1 MTTIHLIKLAV
12 GVDDVAHLRALQH
25 HRLQSFGE
33 IFHRTRMRPK
43 RQEALLDG
51 GSIYWVIR
59 GAIAARQRLLALRDA
74 SDEDGRPCCRLI
86 LDHQLI
92 ETCRQP
98 RRAFQGWR
106 YLETADAPADLTQ
119 NAGNGD
125 PLPPDLIEELK
136 RLGLW

>member
-1 MTTIHLIKLAV
+1 MTIHLIKLAV

-43 RQEALLDG
+43 RHDALLDG

-59 GAIAARQRLLALRDA
+59 GSIAARQRLLALQDD
-74 SDEDGRPCCRLI
+74 SDEDDHPCCRLV
-86 LDHQLI
+86 LDHQLV
-92 ETCRQP
+92 ETCHHP
-98 RRAFQGWR
+98 KRAFQGWR
-106 YLETADAPADLTQ
+106 YLEPADAPADLSET
-119 NAGNGD
+119 AGNDGA
-125 PLPPDLIEELK
+125 LPPDLIEELK